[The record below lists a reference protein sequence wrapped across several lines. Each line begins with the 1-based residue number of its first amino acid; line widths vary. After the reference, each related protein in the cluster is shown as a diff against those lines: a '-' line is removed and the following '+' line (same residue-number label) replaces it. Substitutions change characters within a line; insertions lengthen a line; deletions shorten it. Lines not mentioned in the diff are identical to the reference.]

1 MTFGN
6 LEKPWKQFWGFSF
19 YEKFQITAA
28 KAHQYYFKR
37 KTKKESDDSGG
48 VAMLSSF
55 LVKILRPTAK
65 GLKKM
70 MRFFGALFFSKPIG
84 LNFTAS

>member
-1 MTFGN
+1 MFLLT
-6 LEKPWKQFWGFSF
+6 
-19 YEKFQITAA
+19 T

-37 KTKKESDDSGG
+37 KTKKESNLSGG

-55 LVKILRPTAK
+55 LVKILRPTDK

-70 MRFFGALFFSKPIG
+70 MRFFGALFFSKPTG